1 MAEIFEEPEAEEGQ
15 ESASPSAAAVALALG
30 RASRGSKTMDAKAAA
45 FLDEQ
50 TALVRL
56 QKEHLH
62 EQREL
67 QLAHLRVRRW
77 KDRLSLTLQV
87 MGVAV
92 GAAIVLTLA
101 AMGWRAHEDRS
112 LVIEAFSSPPQLTER
127 GLAGEVL
134 AADLMDRL
142 GAISRTA
149 NDNSF
154 SASSDVR
161 ADRSDEIK
169 VEIPETGV
177 SIAQV
182 WRLMRDWLGSERR
195 ISGDLRQTADGG
207 VLLTARVA
215 GTGAFSVT
223 GPEADL
229 DKLEQQLAEK
239 IFGATDPGNY
249 AVYLS
254 SQGRKAEALA
264 AAARNAQTAVGK
276 VQRADAFSLW
286 SNLTDDVQRRIELS
300 AIAVS
305 IDPLEMAPHYEV
317 GRAAR
322 DLGHSEV
329 QLAQFRQLLA
339 LKDADQPRQHQGK
352 GLFEMRAYAR
362 GVIAGLTGDFTTA
375 NAQFATYFES
385 PTDLVRLNLTI
396 SQNLARLHDV
406 AGARLRLAQGLAV
419 GSDDPSVI
427 LETRYAI
434 DAANGDW
441 TTAAVDAS
449 SLVDGAE
456 QDQAKARTPGEKAGA
471 LQHETISY
479 RPKLAE
485 ARASLGDMAAAN
497 AAISLTPMDCYD
509 CLRIRGRIA
518 ALQHDWPTAQR
529 WFAEAARQAP
539 SLPFAYTD
547 WGEMLLAR
555 GDTDGAIAKLQQA
568 HAKGPSFAD
577 PLELW
582 GEALMRKGD
591 FQGAAGKFS
600 EASRIA
606 PRWDR
611 NNGLLRQAQ
620 AKAQSRS

>member
-1 MAEIFEEPEAEEGQ
+1 MAELFEEPEAEEGQ
-15 ESASPSAAAVALALG
+15 ESASPSAAAVALALS
-30 RASRGSKTMDAKAAA
+30 RASRGSRSMDAKAAA

-50 TALVRL
+50 TELVRL

-62 EQREL
+62 EQRGL
-67 QLAHLRVRRW
+67 QLSHLRVRRW

-142 GAISRTA
+142 GAITRTA

-195 ISGDLRQTADGG
+195 ISGDLRQTAGG

-249 AVYLS
+249 AVYLE

-264 AAARNAQTAVGK
+264 VAAMNAQTAQGK

-286 SNLTDDVQRRIELS
+286 SNLTDDVHRRLELS
-300 AIAVS
+300 AIALS
-305 IDPLEMAPHYEV
+305 IDPLEMAPHYEAA
-317 GRAAR
+317 RAAR
-322 DLGHSEV
+322 DLGHGEV
-329 QLAQFRQLLA
+329 QLAQLRQLLT
-339 LKDADQPRQHQGK
+339 LKDADQPGQHQGK
-352 GLFEMRAYAR
+352 GMFEMRAYAR

-375 NAQFATYFES
+375 NEQFANYYQN
-385 PTDLVRLNLTI
+385 PTDLVRLNLLT

-406 AGARLRLAQGLAV
+406 AGARLRLVQGLAV
-419 GSDDPSVI
+419 GAGDPSTI

-434 DAANGDW
+434 HAAGDDWADAA
-441 TTAAVDAS
+441 ADAS
-449 SLVDGAE
+449 ELVNGAE
-456 QDQAKARTPGEKAGA
+456 QDQAKAPTPGEKAGA
-471 LQHETISY
+471 LQREIIGY

-485 ARASLGDMAAAN
+485 ARARLGDMAGAA
-497 AAISLTPMDCYD
+497 AAISPTPIDCYD
-509 CLRIRGRIA
+509 CARIRGRIA
-518 ALQHDWPTAQR
+518 ALQHDWPIAQR
-529 WFAEAARQAP
+529 WFAEATRQAP

-547 WGEMLLAR
+547 WGEMLLAK
-555 GDTDGAIAKLQQA
+555 GDADSAIARLLQA
-568 HAKGPSFAD
+568 HAKGASFAD

-591 FQGAAGKFS
+591 FKGAAGKFS

-611 NNGLLRQAQ
+611 NSALLRLAQ
-620 AKAQSRS
+620 AKAQIRG